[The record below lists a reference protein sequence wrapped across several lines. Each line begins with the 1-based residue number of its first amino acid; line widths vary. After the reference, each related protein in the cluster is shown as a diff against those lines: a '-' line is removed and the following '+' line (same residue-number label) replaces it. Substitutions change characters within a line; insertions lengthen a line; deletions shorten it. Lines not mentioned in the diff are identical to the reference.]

1 MTNINDNSD
10 CTSQSK
16 LIAEWLMAGHSI
28 TPLEALRM
36 FGCLRLGARI
46 WDLRDKGMDIVA
58 KKIWVSPR
66 KRVCQ
71 YSLRKKS

>member
-1 MTNINDNSD
+1 MDYNDNLDSS
-10 CTSQSK
+10 SQSK
-16 LIAEWLMAGHSI
+16 LIANWLLQGNSI
-28 TPLEALRM
+28 TPLEALKM

-71 YSLRKKS
+71 YSLRKKDN